1 MSITTGRGD
10 EGGTDLWF
18 GDRAPKSAPQVEALG
33 ALDEAKAALG
43 LARAGAPEWMRPE
56 ILKIQKDLF
65 LVSSEV
71 ATLRGKVH
79 RLKERPG
86 PELVEWGM
94 GQIVRYEKM
103 IQITDWV
110 ISGDTHLGAALDL
123 ATTLIRRAERRCIHL
138 QEEGFI
144 DNRDLLV
151 FVNRLSDLVFLM
163 ARAADWE
170 IQVPE

>member
-10 EGGTDLWF
+10 DGGTDLWF

-43 LARAGAPEWMRPE
+43 LARAGAVAWMAPE

-86 PELVEWGM
+86 PELVEWAQ
-94 GQIVRYEKM
+94 GQVARYEKV

-110 ISGDTHLGAALDL
+110 ISGDSQPGAALDL
-123 ATTLIRRAERRCIHL
+123 AATLIRRAERRCAHL

-163 ARAADWE
+163 ARAADRGIE
-170 IQVPE
+170 APE